1 MKALIVFI
9 TGLVVFGVTFAGWV
23 YLNGFGC
30 GMNPTGCGGFSLNW
44 SDFEALQIF
53 LPTFILGAVLML
65 LGVWMWWRR

>member
-23 YLNGFGC
+23 YLNGLGC
-30 GMNPTGCGGFSLNW
+30 
-44 SDFEALQIF
+44 DFEALQIF

>member
-30 GMNPTGCGGFSLNW
+30 GMNW